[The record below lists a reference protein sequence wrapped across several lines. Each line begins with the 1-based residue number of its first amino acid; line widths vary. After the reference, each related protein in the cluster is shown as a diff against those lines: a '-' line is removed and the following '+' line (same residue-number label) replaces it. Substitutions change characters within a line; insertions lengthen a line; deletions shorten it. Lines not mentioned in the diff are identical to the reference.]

1 MRKCLARALY
11 MQRKCRVKC
20 VKDVQFKASLE
31 QIYIF
36 NYTAEGQD
44 DRLLKLGLG
53 RAEFVLLKKIFRNSE
68 SLAVNKQRL
77 LFLRQCSRLN
87 VFQRPSQTSNYH
99 MIKGLYPL
107 LRNLN

>member
-1 MRKCLARALY
+1 

-44 DRLLKLGLG
+44 EQIIETRL
-53 RAEFVLLKKIFRNSE
+53 
-68 SLAVNKQRL
+68 
-77 LFLRQCSRLN
+77 
-87 VFQRPSQTSNYH
+87 RPSRIRPPEEN
-99 MIKGLYPL
+99 IPK
-107 LRNLN
+107 

>member
-44 DRLLKLGLG
+44 EQIIETRLRPSRNRPPEENIPKQRVLGRQQTTTLISPPMLPTQRLPKTIANLKL
-53 RAEFVLLKKIFRNSE
+53 
-68 SLAVNKQRL
+68 
-77 LFLRQCSRLN
+77 
-87 VFQRPSQTSNYH
+87 PYD
-99 MIKGLYPL
+99 
-107 LRNLN
+107 